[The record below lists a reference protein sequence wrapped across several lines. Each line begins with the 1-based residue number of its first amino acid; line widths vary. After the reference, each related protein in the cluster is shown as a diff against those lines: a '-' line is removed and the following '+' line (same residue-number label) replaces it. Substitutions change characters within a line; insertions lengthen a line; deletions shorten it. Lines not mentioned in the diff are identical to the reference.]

1 MKCILCKKDF
11 YERRTFINLFKEEK
25 GYVCNRCYKKYPIE
39 LEYESFE
46 LENYNCLVVSMF
58 KYNYKINYDAF
69 IFEYQK
75 IYKRL
80 NELNDSTVLFFDY
93 IDLNYNLELINLY
106 ANLLENN
113 IIILTFNMR
122 K

>member
-1 MKCILCKKDF
+1 
-11 YERRTFINLFKEEK
+11 
-25 GYVCNRCYKKYPIE
+25 
-39 LEYESFE
+39 
-46 LENYNCLVVSMF
+46 MF